1 MIPATSPD
9 QIPIKFI
16 KAVTEIIGGL
26 SIHLFNTLIE
36 ISSFPDAWKIARITL
51 IPKNESTV
59 SESDMRPISI
69 LLVLSKI
76 FERLVYQHSKIT
88 YQALGK
94 ATQQLPRIRVDII
107 KAMKRRG
114 VTLMILAYFSK
125 AFDTIKYKIVLN
137 KLNSLGF

>member
-76 FERLVYQHSKIT
+76 FERLVHQHSKIT